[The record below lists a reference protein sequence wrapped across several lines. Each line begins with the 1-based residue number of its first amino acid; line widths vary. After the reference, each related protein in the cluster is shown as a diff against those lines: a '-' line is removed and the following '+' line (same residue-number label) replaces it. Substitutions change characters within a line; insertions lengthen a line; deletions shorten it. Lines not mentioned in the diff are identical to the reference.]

1 MLKENSRFKKHV
13 NSFSLKY
20 KASAYYFNALSNY
33 LAKDFKSALHNCNQ
47 LINNLDNGLE
57 EFLYARLL
65 RIFIYVNQENYFT
78 IDFECRSLTRLMQK
92 EVLSRQNELR
102 ILKAIQKSPDFSSKD
117 WKQFLAKSKSEFT
130 KDKTLTYYLSGVLN
144 LKY

>member
-1 MLKENSRFKKHV
+1 
-13 NSFSLKY
+13 
-20 KASAYYFNALSNY
+20 
-33 LAKDFKSALHNCNQ
+33 
-47 LINNLDNGLE
+47 
-57 EFLYARLL
+57 
-65 RIFIYVNQENYFT
+65 
-78 IDFECRSLTRLMQK
+78 MQK